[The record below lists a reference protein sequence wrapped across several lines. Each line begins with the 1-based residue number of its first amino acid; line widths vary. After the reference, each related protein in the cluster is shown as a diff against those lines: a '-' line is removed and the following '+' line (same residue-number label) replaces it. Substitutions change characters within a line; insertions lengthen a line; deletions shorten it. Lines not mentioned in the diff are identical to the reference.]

1 MTLCSR
7 LLINTILHEC
17 HDSIYSGHLSED
29 RTLEKVKN
37 CAWWPSWRKETIEY
51 CHTCDRC
58 QKANRSTGKKFGLM
72 IHIQEPKSPWEVVH
86 MDWFTALPP
95 SSDKIYNSC
104 LVIGDRYSKTPIF
117 LPCHKDGTAMDT
129 ALLLW
134 SRVISHTRLFNNI
147 ISEGDPKFT
156 SALWTNLHRLFG
168 TKLSFSTA
176 YHPQTDGLAER
187 MIKTLED
194 MIKRCAYGLEFKD

>member
-29 RTLEKVKN
+29 ITLEKVKN
-37 CAWWPSWRKETIEY
+37 CAWWPSYRKETSEY
-51 CHTCDRC
+51 CHTCDKC
-58 QKANRSTGKKFGLM
+58 QKGNRSTAKKFGLM

-86 MDWFTALPP
+86 MEWFTALPP
-95 SSDKIYNSC
+95 IGDKGHNAC
-104 LVIGDRYSKTPIF
+104 LVLVDTYSKTPIF
-117 LPCHKDGTAMDT
+117 LPCHKADTAMDT

-134 SRVISHTRLFNNI
+134 SRGISHTGLFKNI
-147 ISEGDPKFT
+147 ISERDPKFT
-156 SALWTNLHRLFG
+156 SALWTNLHRFFW

-176 YHPQTDGLAER
+176 YHPQTD
-187 MIKTLED
+187 
-194 MIKRCAYGLEFKD
+194 

>member
-58 QKANRSTGKKFGLM
+58 QKANRSTGKKFGLI
-72 IHIQEPKSPWEVVH
+72 IHIQEPKSRWEVVH
-86 MDWFTALPP
+86 MDWVTALPP
-95 SSDKIYNSC
+95 SGDESYNSC
-104 LVIGDRYSKTPIF
+104 LVIVERYRKTPVF
-117 LPCHKDGTAMDT
+117 LPCHKDDT
-129 ALLLW
+129 AK
-134 SRVISHTRLFNNI
+134 V
-147 ISEGDPKFT
+147 
-156 SALWTNLHRLFG
+156 SACDSKPEHKHDSQNTINQWYSQDT
-168 TKLSFSTA
+168 TKT
-176 YHPQTDGLAER
+176 
-187 MIKTLED
+187 
-194 MIKRCAYGLEFKD
+194 